1 MASNSIEPI
10 FENRQDA
17 GRKLALALGEYGE
30 KVVVLA
36 IPNGGVPVG
45 IEVAGAIKKAEF
57 SIIIV
62 RKIPVPL
69 NPEAGFGAIADDGT
83 VIFDE
88 DMVAK
93 MNLSHQ
99 QIDYEVNKVRENVKQ
114 RSILYSR
121 ERPLVLVDGKTVI
134 IADDGL
140 ASGYTILAAVES
152 VRRRRPK
159 EIVVAV
165 PVAWETALEKVR
177 KVADKVVTCATS
189 NESKFF
195 IADYYR
201 RWGELKDNE
210 VIEYLQRWR
219 ARRLRY

>member
-1 MASNSIEPI
+1 MNKIQPV

-17 GRKLALALGEYGE
+17 GRKLAQQLAEYNQR
-30 KVVVLA
+30 VVVLA

-45 IEVAGAIKKAEF
+45 AEVAGALQKAEF
-57 SIIIV
+57 SLVVV

-93 MNLSHQ
+93 MGLPRQ
-99 QIDYEVNKVRENVKQ
+99 QIDCEVNKVRENVKQ
-114 RSILYSR
+114 RSLLYSR
-121 ERPLVLVDGKTVI
+121 ERPLVVVDGKTVI
-134 IADDGL
+134 ITDDGL

-152 VRRRRPK
+152 VRRRRPR

-165 PVAWETALEKVR
+165 PVAWETALEKVK
-177 KVADKVVTCATS
+177 KVADKVVTCVTS
-189 NESKFF
+189 SASNFY

-201 RWGELKDNE
+201 HWEDLSDNE
-210 VIEYLQRWR
+210 VIRYLQQWKSQH
-219 ARRLRY
+219 LRSR